1 MKGKLDAD
9 KLKEL
14 CINHFEK
21 VIFALLV
28 MFFLSM
34 VLSALKVE
42 PYTKKPEELSSACSR
57 AESKLNEEQEVIPVE
72 RNYDSLINGIQ
83 EQLPS
88 ANYMTTAAWNPI
100 LSKEGQKRRAPR
112 ALAIQNLQVC
122 EWHGSVQKP
131 QRSAEEMEEE
141 PVFDDGFGGV
151 ERSTTEGVRCCI
163 LIGELPKLEQETE
176 FANKLGTP
184 LLSDSR
190 TGMYA
195 GMNGQT
201 ADGPFYYD
209 YTVERALVPADGD
222 LEKIKEQDWVDLRKR
237 RNKKLSV
244 NESRIRYFNGDSEL
258 GGHGGGGAD
267 IPDKYQPP
275 QIYRKPKLVATDT
288 ADGKKTGRN
297 GRQSVNSNMV
307 PGMEMGVNG
316 MMTNGLVPAKDATL
330 MVPLPQVVQSS
341 NQTQFNWNVYLPYPE
356 EFELDLMVDGQR
368 VRKSK
373 SADDDADGEEDE
385 DAEDGEEDEDYDDEE
400 DDEKLE
406 AIDPTMMGG
415 EMEKAADVSLFRYVD
430 YTVEPGKQ
438 YVYRVKVQ
446 LHNPNYQY
454 EPAFNLE
461 NPDDGKVKYLESD
474 WSNVTLPVSI
484 PLDNHF
490 YLAGFSKFYPRT
502 AADRKDPKIKKWS
515 PYVSL
520 MPVKFNEDNGNED
533 FTHFDEITVRLE
545 QVKKS
550 SKKKKVVKKEEPM
563 RLAPG
568 QLLNLL
574 VEEDTIRQLGNM
586 SYQTTSYGNRF
597 EDEEE
602 EKDLKQFNTGFI
614 LLDVRGGDELYAPID
629 EKDFEGADEAIK
641 KNPRGIYSPS
651 MVLLIGPKNDFI
663 IQSELEDVADV
674 YRRRDTMEM
683 NQQFMEDMSSTQEE
697 ETPRSRRSR
706 RNKDGEVP
714 PEPTRSSSRDRLNR

>member
-28 MFFLSM
+28 LFFLSM

-42 PYTKKPEELSSACSR
+42 PYTKKPEELSAACNQ
-57 AESKLNEEQEVIPVE
+57 AESKLNEEQEVIPVV

-83 EQLPS
+83 EPLPS
-88 ANYMTTAAWNPI
+88 ANYMTMAVWNPI

-131 QRSAEEMEEE
+131 QRSADEMEEE
-141 PVFDDGFGGV
+141 SAFDDGFGAGGA
-151 ERSTTEGVRCCI
+151 RSTTEGVRCCI

-184 LLSDSR
+184 LLSDLH

-258 GGHGGGGAD
+258 GGHGGGAD

-275 QIYRKPKLVATDT
+275 QIYRKPKLVTDT

-297 GRQSVNSNMV
+297 TRRTTNPNMI
-307 PGMEMGVNG
+307 PGMEGVNG
-316 MMTNGLVPAKDATL
+316 MMANGLVPAKDATL

-356 EFELDLMVDGQR
+356 EFELDLMIDGQR

-373 SADDDADGEEDE
+373 VAEGADGDE
-385 DAEDGEEDEDYDDEE
+385 DGDEDEDYNEDEE

-406 AIDPTMMGG
+406 AVDATMMGG
-415 EMEKAADVSLFRYVD
+415 EMEQTAEVSLFRYVD

-461 NPDDGKVKYLESD
+461 NPDDSKVKYLESD

-502 AADRKDPKIKKWS
+502 TADRKDPKIKKWA

-533 FTHFDEITVRLE
+533 FTYFDEITVRLE
-545 QVKKS
+545 QVRK

-586 SYQTTSYGNRF
+586 SYQNMSYGNRY

-602 EKDLKQFNTGFI
+602 EKNLEQFNTGFI

-629 EKDFEGADEAIK
+629 ERDLEGADDAIK

-674 YRRRDTMEM
+674 YRRRDTTDM
-683 NQQFMEDMSSTQEE
+683 NQQFITENPSEMQTEDDS
-697 ETPRSRRSR
+697 RSRRSR
-706 RNKDGEVP
+706 RKKSEGELS
-714 PEPTRSSSRDRLNR
+714 EPKPKRSSSRDRLNR